1 MERNRRTS
9 LQGVV
14 VSNKMDKT
22 IVVEVETHKRHAKY
36 QKRVK
41 YSNKYYAH
49 DEKNEAK
56 VGDTVTI
63 MACRPLSA
71 LKRFRLVSVDKKA
84 LVSIKVA
91 EAEAA
96 LELQEEKEAEKAVAK
111 VEEVKVEEVKVEE
124 VKVEEVKEAP
134 KAEKKPA
141 AKKAPAKKA
150 AAKEEAPAKK
160 APAKKEAAEKKPA
173 AKKPAAKKAAKK
185 EE

>member
-49 DEKNEAK
+49 DEKNVAN

-96 LELQEEKEAEKAVAK
+96 LELKEEREAEAAKEA
-111 VEEVKVEEVKVEE
+111 EVKVEAPKAEE

-141 AKKAPAKKA
+141 SKKAPAKKA
-150 AAKEEAPAKK
+150 AAT
-160 APAKKEAAEKKPA
+160 KEAAEKKPA
-173 AKKPAAKKAAKK
+173 AKKAPAKKAAKK

>member
-22 IVVEVETHKRHAKY
+22 IVVEVETHKKHPKY
-36 QKRVK
+36 LKRVK

-63 MACRPLSA
+63 MGCRPLSA

-84 LVSIKVA
+84 VEPIKVA
-91 EAEAA
+91 EAE
-96 LELQEEKEAEKAVAK
+96 LEAELEAKEEAKVEAPVAAEKK
-111 VEEVKVEEVKVEE
+111 VEEVKVEE
-124 VKVEEVKEAP
+124 P
-134 KAEKKPA
+134 KAEKTEEPK
-141 AKKAPAKKA
+141 AKKAPAKRK
-150 AAKEEAPAKK
+150 APAKK
-160 APAKKEAAEKKPA
+160 AEAK
-173 AKKPAAKKAAKK
+173 
-185 EE
+185 

>member
-14 VSNKMDKT
+14 VSTKMAKT
-22 IVVEVETHKRHAKY
+22 IVVEVETHKKHAKY

-49 DEKNEAK
+49 DENNVCK
-56 VGDTVTI
+56 VGDVVTI

-84 LVSIKVA
+84 LVDIKVA

-96 LELQEEKEAEKAVAK
+96 LELEAEKKA
-111 VEEVKVEEVKVEE
+111 EEVEVKE
-124 VKVEEVKEAP
+124 EAP
-134 KAEKKPA
+134 KAEAP
-141 AKKAPAKKA
+141 KA
-150 AAKEEAPAKK
+150 EV
-160 APAKKEAAEKKPA
+160 KKPA
-173 AKKPAAKKAAKK
+173 AKKPAAKKAAAKK
-185 EE
+185 AAAKAE

>member
-9 LQGVV
+9 LQGIV

-49 DEKNEAK
+49 DEKNVAN

-71 LKRFRLVSVDKKA
+71 TKRFRLVSVDKKA
-84 LVSIKVA
+84 LASIKVA

-96 LELQEEKEAEKAVAK
+96 LEAKEG
-111 VEEVKVEEVKVEE
+111 VEEVKAEVKKVEKVEE
-124 VKVEEVKEAP
+124 PVVEESPVAIE
-134 KAEKKPA
+134 
-141 AKKAPAKKA
+141 
-150 AAKEEAPAKK
+150 AKEEA
-160 APAKKEAAEKKPA
+160 KPA
-173 AKKPAAKKAAKK
+173 AKKPAAKKPATKKAPAKKAEAKK